1 MSPERH
7 DGGIPHATQRLSTS
21 SSSASARESW
31 GGANDEKAEKL
42 RVRSLKRRA
51 GAQGLE
57 LRHSTYGYALFD
69 SGRKLVEDRN
79 DMSLREIESCLRR
92 ALKE

>member
-1 MSPERH
+1 MNPERH
-7 DGGIPHATQRLSTS
+7 EGVPRATQKLS
-21 SSSASARESW
+21 ALARESW
-31 GGANDEKAEKL
+31 PGANDEKVEKL

-51 GAQGLE
+51 GAQGFE

-79 DMSLREIESCLRR
+79 DMNLREIESCLKR